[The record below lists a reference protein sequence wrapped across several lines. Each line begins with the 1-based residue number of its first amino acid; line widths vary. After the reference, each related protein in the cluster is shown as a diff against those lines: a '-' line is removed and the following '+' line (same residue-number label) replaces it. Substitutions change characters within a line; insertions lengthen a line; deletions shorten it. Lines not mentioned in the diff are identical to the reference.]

1 MSISEP
7 FIRRPVAT
15 TLLMFGLLLAGLT
28 GYRSLPIAALPQVD
42 YPTIVVSTQLPGASA
57 DTMASAVTTPLE
69 RQFGQVPSLAQMT
82 SVSSYGSSQITLQF
96 TLDRD
101 IDAAQQDVQAAINA
115 ASNLL
120 PRTLPAPP
128 TYSKSNPADQPIL
141 TLAVTSETL
150 PLAEVDDFADSVL
163 AQKISQVA
171 GVGLVTIGGGQKPA
185 VRVQVDPV
193 ALAGTGLTVEDV
205 RLAIAAAN
213 VNQPKGNLDGARQD
227 WALATN
233 DQLANAA
240 SFRPLIIAYKN
251 GAAVRLS
258 DVANVI
264 DSVENAQLAGWA
276 GVGARASAANP
287 SDDGAGQPS
296 LKRAIIVNVQRQPG
310 ANIIEVTDN
319 IKALLPQLRASMPQ
333 AIDVEVIADR
343 TETVR
348 ASVAD
353 VKFTLVLTILLVVG
367 VIYLFLGSIRATIIP
382 GVAVPLSLIGTFG
395 VMKLWG
401 FSLDNLSLMAL
412 TISTGFVVDDAIVM
426 VENVS
431 RFIEHGDKPF
441 DAAIKG
447 AKQIGFTIVSL
458 TVSLVAVLIPLLFM
472 GGLVGRLFNEFA
484 VTLAIAI
491 VISAIL
497 SLTLTAMM
505 CAWIL
510 KPHSESKPGFLAR
523 GFERGFAALGRFYDR
538 TLKVVLRH
546 QRTTLIV
553 TIATVAATALLAFH
567 VPKGFFPVE
576 DTGMIVGVT
585 EAAPDVSFTK
595 MMELQT
601 RAAEA
606 VLSDPD
612 VATVS
617 SFIGADGTNPTQNSG
632 RLSISLVNREERDA
646 DVTEIIARIQHKL
659 ADVQGVTVYLQPVQD
674 LSVDARIARTQ
685 YQYTL
690 EDPDPDELAAF
701 APRLVA
707 AMKALPELRDVA
719 SDQQTLGLELH
730 LAVDRDS
737 AARLGI
743 TTQALDDTLYD
754 AFGQRIV
761 STTFTQL
768 NQYRIILELRPE
780 DRENTG
786 SLDRI
791 YVRSTSGQA
800 VPLSAFSRLET
811 RSVALAIAHESQFPS
826 VTLSFNTAADVS
838 LGEAIQAIDAAQ
850 AKLNPPAAMRAE
862 FQGAAAVFRESL
874 ASEPFLIL
882 AALIT
887 VYIVLGVLYESYIHP
902 ITILSTLPS
911 AGVGAILALEL
922 TGKPFDVISLIGIV
936 LLIGIVKK
944 NAIMMIDFAL
954 EAEREQGMSPEESIY
969 QACLLRFRPIM
980 MTTMAALL
988 GGLPLALGSGTGA
1001 ELRRPLGITI
1011 VGGLLVSQVLT
1022 LYTTPVIYLFM
1033 ERLARRFNKHK
1044 QGGAPHAP
1052 RLVIP
1057 DATHALAAGPTQA
1070 ALPPGPEPLAL
1081 PPGHPPRKP

>member
-1 MSISEP
+1 
-7 FIRRPVAT
+7 V
-15 TLLMFGLLLAGLT
+15 
-28 GYRSLPIAALPQVD
+28 
-42 YPTIVVSTQLPGASA
+42 
-57 DTMASAVTTPLE
+57 
-69 RQFGQVPSLAQMT
+69 
-82 SVSSYGSSQITLQF
+82 
-96 TLDRD
+96 
-101 IDAAQQDVQAAINA
+101 
-115 ASNLL
+115 
-120 PRTLPAPP
+120 
-128 TYSKSNPADQPIL
+128 
-141 TLAVTSETL
+141 
-150 PLAEVDDFADSVL
+150 
-163 AQKISQVA
+163 
-171 GVGLVTIGGGQKPA
+171 
-185 VRVQVDPV
+185 
-193 ALAGTGLTVEDV
+193 
-205 RLAIAAAN
+205 
-213 VNQPKGNLDGARQD
+213 
-227 WALATN
+227 
-233 DQLANAA
+233 
-240 SFRPLIIAYKN
+240 
-251 GAAVRLS
+251 
-258 DVANVI
+258 
-264 DSVENAQLAGWA
+264 
-276 GVGARASAANP
+276 
-287 SDDGAGQPS
+287 
-296 LKRAIIVNVQRQPG
+296 IIVNVQRQPG
-310 ANIIEVTDN
+310 ANIIEVTDH
-319 IKALLPQLRASMPQ
+319 IKKLLPQLRASMPQ
-333 AIDVEVIADR
+333 AIDVGILADR

-348 ASVAD
+348 ASVND
-353 VKFTLVLTILLVVG
+353 VQFTLLLTIGLVVA
-367 VIYLFLGSIRATIIP
+367 VIYLFLGSLRATFIP

-431 RFIEHGDKPF
+431 RFIEHGDRPF
-441 DAAIKG
+441 DAALKG

-484 VTLAIAI
+484 MTLAIAI
-491 VISAIL
+491 VLSAIL

-510 KPHSESKPGFLAR
+510 RPHAEQHPGAIAR
-523 GFERGFAALGRFYDR
+523 GFERGFAGLGRFYDR
-538 TLKVVLRH
+538 TLQVVLRH
-546 QRTTLIV
+546 QTTTLLV
-553 TIATVAATALLAFH
+553 TLATLAVTVGLAFH

-585 EAAPDVSFTK
+585 EAAPDVSFGT
-595 MMELQT
+595 MMALQQ

-606 VLSDPD
+606 VLDDPD

-632 RLSISLVNREERDA
+632 RLSITLTPRDDRDA
-646 DVTEIIARIQHKL
+646 DVTEVIARLQDRL
-659 ADVQGVTVYLQPVQD
+659 GRVQGVEVYLQPVQD
-674 LSVDARIARTQ
+674 LTVDARIARTQ
-685 YQYTL
+685 YQYTI
-690 EDPDPDELAAF
+690 EDPDPGELSAW
-701 APRLVA
+701 APRMLD
-707 AMKALPELRDVA
+707 AMRRLPELRDVA
-719 SDQQTLGLELH
+719 SDQQTAGLELH

-737 AARLGI
+737 ASRLGI
-743 TTQALDDTLYD
+743 TAQALDDTLYD

-780 DRENTG
+780 DRQNID

-791 YVRSTSGQA
+791 YVRSGTGA
-800 VPLSAFSRLET
+800 AIPLSAFARLET
-811 RSVALAIAHESQFPS
+811 RSTALAIDHQGQFPS
-826 VTLSFNTAADVS
+826 VTLSFNTAAGVS
-838 LGEAIQAIDAAQ
+838 LGEAIAAIDAGSAQ
-850 AKLNPPAAMRAE
+850 LDPPPAMRGE

-874 ASEPFLIL
+874 ASEPLLIL

-954 EAEREQGMSPEESIY
+954 EAERDQHLSPEQSIY

-1011 VGGLLVSQVLT
+1011 VGGLLVSQILT
-1022 LYTTPVIYLFM
+1022 LYTTPVIYLLM
-1033 ERLARRFNKHK
+1033 DRIARRFSRHR
-1044 QGGAPHAP
+1044 GT
-1052 RLVIP
+1052 P
-1057 DATHALAAGPTQA
+1057 DAMPEGQGAG
-1070 ALPPGPEPLAL
+1070 
-1081 PPGHPPRKP
+1081 

>member
-1 MSISEP
+1 AIEAVSAAGATAGSAGSTGSTGSSGAT
-7 FIRRPVAT
+7 VAT
-15 TLLMFGLLLAGLT
+15 
-28 GYRSLPIAALPQVD
+28 
-42 YPTIVVSTQLPGASA
+42 PGA
-57 DTMASAVTTPLE
+57 P
-69 RQFGQVPSLAQMT
+69 
-82 SVSSYGSSQITLQF
+82 
-96 TLDRD
+96 
-101 IDAAQQDVQAAINA
+101 
-115 ASNLL
+115 
-120 PRTLPAPP
+120 
-128 TYSKSNPADQPIL
+128 
-141 TLAVTSETL
+141 
-150 PLAEVDDFADSVL
+150 
-163 AQKISQVA
+163 
-171 GVGLVTIGGGQKPA
+171 
-185 VRVQVDPV
+185 
-193 ALAGTGLTVEDV
+193 
-205 RLAIAAAN
+205 
-213 VNQPKGNLDGARQD
+213 
-227 WALATN
+227 
-233 DQLANAA
+233 QL
-240 SFRPLIIAYKN
+240 R
-251 GAAVRLS
+251 
-258 DVANVI
+258 
-264 DSVENAQLAGWA
+264 
-276 GVGARASAANP
+276 
-287 SDDGAGQPS
+287 
-296 LKRAIIVNVQRQPG
+296 RAIIVNVQRQPG
-310 ANIIEVTDN
+310 ANIIEVTDQ
-319 IKALLPQLRASMPQ
+319 IKQLLPQLRASMPQ
-333 AIDVEVIADR
+333 AIDVDVLADR

-348 ASVAD
+348 ASVHD
-353 VKFTLVLTILLVVG
+353 VQFTLLLTIGLVVG
-367 VIYLFLGSIRATIIP
+367 VIYLFLGSVRATIIP

-426 VENVS
+426 VENVA
-431 RFIEHGDKPF
+431 RFIERGEKPF
-441 DAAIKG
+441 QAAIHG

-510 KPHSESKPGFLAR
+510 KPHSEQKPGFLAR
-523 GFERGFAALGRFYDR
+523 GFERGFAAIGRFYDR

-546 QRTTLIV
+546 QRTTLLV
-553 TIATVAATALLAFH
+553 TLATVAATGLLAVH

-595 MMELQT
+595 MMELQQ

-606 VLSDPD
+606 VLGDPD

-632 RLSISLVNREERDA
+632 RLSIALVARDDRDA
-646 DVTEIIARIQHKL
+646 DVTEIIARLRDKL
-659 ADVQGVTVYLQPVQD
+659 DHVQGITVYLQPVQD
-674 LSVDARIARTQ
+674 LTVDARIARTQ
-685 YQYTL
+685 YQYTI
-690 EDPDPDELAAF
+690 EDPDPDELAAW
-701 APRLVA
+701 APRIVEELRR
-707 AMKALPELRDVA
+707 LPELRDVA
-719 SDQQTLGLELH
+719 SDQQTAGLELH
-730 LAVDRDS
+730 VAVDRDS

-743 TTQALDDTLYD
+743 TAQALDDTLYD

-780 DRENTG
+780 DRENVD

-791 YVRSTSGQA
+791 YVRSTSGGA
-800 VPLSAFSRLET
+800 IPLSAFARLET
-811 RSVALAIAHESQFPS
+811 RSVALAIAHQSQFPS
-826 VTLSFNTAADVS
+826 VTLSFNTAPGVS
-838 LGEAIQAIDAAQ
+838 LGEATEAIDGVVAR
-850 AKLNPPAAMRAE
+850 LDPPPAMRAE

-874 ASEPFLIL
+874 ASQPFLIL
-882 AALIT
+882 AALLT

-954 EAEREQGMSPEESIY
+954 EAEREQQMSPEESIY

-988 GGLPLALGSGTGA
+988 GAIPLALGSGTGA
-1001 ELRRPLGITI
+1001 ELRRPL
-1011 VGGLLVSQVLT
+1011 
-1022 LYTTPVIYLFM
+1022 
-1033 ERLARRFNKHK
+1033 
-1044 QGGAPHAP
+1044 
-1052 RLVIP
+1052 
-1057 DATHALAAGPTQA
+1057 
-1070 ALPPGPEPLAL
+1070 
-1081 PPGHPPRKP
+1081 